1 MAQLSMFNQARTAKD
16 VVFTH
21 DEVAADIIGYF
32 QPSGIVL
39 DPCKGEGSFY
49 NQFPANVT
57 RLYCEIAEGK
67 DFFNFSQ
74 KVNWIIGNPPY
85 SIFLDFLKHSFKVA
99 DDVVYLIPT
108 NKVFQSWKLMKEI
121 QKYGGIRSMLVYGSG
136 HLVGFPFGFSV
147 GAFHFRKGY
156 TGEVALQFRTPP
168 NNRLQPTWGTDA
180 AKEFLSQ
187 PEGLPAFG
195 SSRNPPPSG

>member
-85 SIFLDFLKHSFKVA
+85 SIFFDFLKHSFKVA
-99 DDVVYLIPT
+99 DDIVYLIPT

-168 NNRLQPTWGTDA
+168 NTRLQPTWGTDA